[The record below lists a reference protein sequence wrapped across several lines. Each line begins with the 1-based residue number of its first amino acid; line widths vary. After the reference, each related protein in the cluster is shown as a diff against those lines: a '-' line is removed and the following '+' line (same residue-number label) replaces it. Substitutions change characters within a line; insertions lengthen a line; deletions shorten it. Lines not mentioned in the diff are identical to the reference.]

1 MLVETVISANNGFEK
16 QGNKRMLFPL
26 NNNSDYI
33 RQNEGFV
40 KKISF
45 HQAEKQLSTAGIS
58 KTNR

>member
-26 NNNSDYI
+26 DKSSDYI

-40 KKISF
+40 KKTSF
-45 HQAEKQLSTAGIS
+45 H
-58 KTNR
+58 